1 MKNKI
6 IKALLFM
13 ICMLFCFSVLFS
25 CKNDSEDDDGIY
37 DDNSQ
42 TDVEDEKNDNSDTG
56 EGSHLWELKYNF
68 TPTCQISGCEI
79 YVCSICNEEKRVNL
93 PVTNDHSLGEEY
105 EMTANQHYKI
115 CSVCDKAIGVENHS
129 YENECCT
136 VCGCFEEYYEIS
148 LWVQNGYMATD
159 LFAKQVKEFA
169 DANKLTI
176 NLTISERDGTVA
188 GNDIIND
195 PTCAPDI
202 FCFTQK
208 ELQGLI
214 DAEAIMPLSTAA
226 ADNIKATHCHGAVLA
241 SSENGILYGYPMAIT
256 ERVAVLYYDKSLISE
271 DDAKSLEKI
280 IDICEKNNKFFR
292 FQLSSGWGVEHFF
305 FSTGCE
311 SRWTVNK
318 NFEFVALDDN
328 YNSNAGIAAMKGLAK
343 LAGSSA
349 FNDKTYGY
357 NYGNDTAVIIS
368 EINNRWTAENTFGE
382 NLGVAIMPS
391 FTVDGENYQMKS
403 VGNTFLMG
411 ISPTEDSEKA
421 ELLSRLALW
430 LSDEECQLERF
441 ENFMWCPTNIAAQTS
456 EKIESDPYRKIQI
469 QQYNISVPERHKNLY
484 WSTIAGDLYLDAKE
498 AKTDEEIIAALNRYD
513 ERVAL
518 LFEKGEYS

>member
-13 ICMLFCFSVLFS
+13 ICMLFCCSVLFS

-42 TDVEDEKNDNSDTG
+42 IDVEDEKNDNSDTG
-56 EGSHLWELKYNF
+56 ESSHLWELKYKFRPN
-68 TPTCQISGCEI
+68 CQIGGYEI
-79 YVCSICNEEKRVNL
+79 YVCSVCNEEKTVYL

-115 CSVCDKAIGVENHS
+115 CSICDKAVGAENHS
-129 YENECCT
+129 YEDECCT

-148 LWVQNGYMATD
+148 IWVPTGYMATY
-159 LFAKQVKEFA
+159 LFVKQVKEFA

-176 NLTISERDGTVA
+176 NLTISERASTDVGY
-188 GNDIIND
+188 DIIND

-202 FCFTQK
+202 FCFTQDY
-208 ELQGLI
+208 LQRLI

-226 ADNIKATHCHGAVLA
+226 ADTIKATHCHESVLA

-256 ERVAVLYYDKSLISE
+256 NQISVLYYDKSLISE

-292 FQLSSGWGVEHFF
+292 FQISSGWGVEHFF
-305 FSTGCE
+305 LSTGCE
-311 SRWTVNK
+311 SKWTVNK
-318 NFEFVALDDN
+318 NFEFVDLDDN
-328 YNSNAGIAAMKGLAK
+328 YNSNAGIVAMKGLAK

-349 FNDKTYGY
+349 LNDETFGY
-357 NYGNDTAVIIS
+357 NFGNDTAVIIS
-368 EINNRWTAENTFGE
+368 VISNRWIAENTFGE

-411 ISPTEDSEKA
+411 IPPTEDSEKA

-430 LSDEECQLERF
+430 LSDEKCQLERF

-456 EKIESDPYRKIQI
+456 EKIETNPYSKIQI
-469 QQYNISVPERHKNLY
+469 QQYNISVPERSKNLS
-484 WSTIAGDLYLDAKE
+484 WWTIAGYLYLDAKE

-513 ERVAL
+513 ERVAR
-518 LFEKGEYS
+518 LFEKGK